1 MEQKQE
7 KNELKEL
14 SMRLEKDGISSQASL
29 EERQIHM
36 WRLLRSSECSLASAT
51 QELQTLREQQVSEMK
66 EVESYVEHIR
76 NMLEE
81 RECLTAE
88 YERDNEQ
95 LRAELEQIKHQQEC
109 QYKEVTEMLE
119 QEGLA
124 DISNSSSSEQVAYLL
139 VERVTLLERLEA
151 AERKLDTQTLTGN
164 LREVHLQE
172 ELDHIRHTLEEELRQ
187 QKEMMRL
194 TKESMS
200 KGNESAAQS
209 TWRKLFGV
217 HKATKMAQSLPLAH
231 GVELEWERT
240 ERKKLERDLEEASC
254 RLTMAHQEIRH
265 LTDELDLAR
274 KGQHACGPDLHTSRE
289 EVTQLKQEVEQLK
302 QFDMEELQK
311 AKEHNK
317 RLDAEIRALRDR
329 VRSLDSERKTLL
341 KMIENFKIHPSYG
354 DKPATDLESNQ
365 SVQVDVDHSEQS
377 GTPVNDEKDQFHRR
391 CRRESEDKD
400 CRLRELERRLQK
412 QQQKHEELVE
422 RNEELEALLGEAQN
436 KTTDERQCHECEV
449 DSLQRKI
456 KNLEAELNAKSA
468 PEKRPVEQ
476 CDQTKETISEVQG
489 GIQERLTFL
498 ESRLAEEKDWRK
510 RLEVDLA
517 LAQSSLRKEK
527 QALQSEH
534 TELKKLRI
542 EVQSLQAECQ
552 QGKSLNMSLTVLKGE
567 KGILEEKVAQ
577 LERARSRL
585 QDELAQHIEGSR
597 VQEELRESRE
607 QVTQLNALVEQLQ
620 SKLCKLE
627 KEHST
632 LRNEIVEKRRQVMEL
647 QAELSVRAQARLQA
661 EGQAERLG
669 LELQLKKEQLQAA
682 QQEGVCDP
690 NPKSFTGNDNELSQ
704 VACVKPEMSKLHTT
718 LEQDRL
724 LVSQHQLA
732 LQAQISEAQA
742 RVKAQDSVLQQ
753 KGEENKQLKQ
763 DLQRTQHLFTS
774 AERELRY
781 EREKNLDLK
790 RHNALLDQEKIKLC
804 AELKQAQSKLAQLEA
819 SATAQSAE
827 LEQLQQRAREL
838 DLELAR
844 NNQNRLSSS
853 SLREELNTERAR
865 VIAADKK
872 VLELQQQLKNALHQ
886 LRLEE
891 ARAGETSKLERD
903 TRDMSDNLSAL
914 RAKLHE
920 EKLQRKLV
928 EKREEELQQQVRS
941 LRTKETTL
949 SRVNSELSHRSQQME
964 TKLEV
969 LESELS
975 SAKKE
980 SLSQKSCLKLEEQ
993 LMSSQHESERLQ
1005 EEIQNILQQ
1014 LVANFRRNNERHSV
1028 DKAKLRRAKQLFM
1041 KATTQRDMKIQKLE
1055 NDLGLAMSLSEKEK
1069 VWIRTV
1075 TEENEQLLLERRELL
1090 RRITEAEEMGNNG
1103 MRTATDMQQRSEWLF
1118 IPQST
1123 LCTISVLK
1131 ISSSPF
1137 RVKFLELEN
1146 KQLQDKTLKLANQIG
1161 VLERALRNLQSV
1173 CNAEEVKKLFP
1184 SETLPDGLLQAPSPK
1199 LGLRDSWG
1207 LLDAICRVKVGEHVK
1222 SLESSR
1228 SLPTSQPSEIGYLN
1242 VSSSMAPSVTQ
1253 HQEEN
1258 HSVSSEDA

>member
-1 MEQKQE
+1 MEQKQD
-7 KNELKEL
+7 KTELKEL
-14 SMRLEKDGISSQASL
+14 FMRLEKDGVPPQASAD
-29 EERQIHM
+29 ERQRHL
-36 WRLLRSSECSLASAT
+36 WRLLQSSEGSLASAT
-51 QELQTLREQQVSEMK
+51 QELQALREQQASEMK
-66 EVESYVEHIR
+66 EVENYVEHIR

-109 QYKEVTEMLE
+109 QYKEVMEMLE

-124 DISNSSSSEQVAYLL
+124 EISNSSSSEQVAYLL

-200 KGNESAAQS
+200 KGKESTAQS
-209 TWRKLFGV
+209 PWRKLFGV

-231 GVELEWERT
+231 SAELEQEHT

-274 KGQHACGPDLHTSRE
+274 KAQDACGPDLQTTGE
-289 EVTQLKQEVEQLK
+289 EVARLKQEVEQLK
-302 QFDMEELQK
+302 QCDMVELHK
-311 AKEHNK
+311 AKEHNE
-317 RLDAEIRALRDR
+317 RLDTEIRALRDR

-341 KMIENFKIHPSYG
+341 KMIENFKIHPNYG
-354 DKPATDLESNQ
+354 GKPAMDHGSTQ
-365 SVQVDVDHSEQS
+365 TVQVDENVDHSERS
-377 GTPVNDEKDQFHRR
+377 GTSLNDEKDQLHKSR

-400 CRLRELERRLQK
+400 CRLRELERRLLK
-412 QQQKHEELVE
+412 QQQEHEELVE

-436 KTTDERQCHECEV
+436 KAKEERECHECEV

-456 KNLEAELNAKSA
+456 KNIEAELNAKNA
-468 PEKRPVEQ
+468 HEKRPVEKS
-476 CDQTKETISEVQG
+476 DQTKETISELQG

-510 RLEVDLA
+510 QLEVDLA
-517 LAQSSLRKEK
+517 VAQSSLKKEK
-527 QALQSEH
+527 QALQREH
-534 TELKKLRI
+534 EELKKLRI

-552 QGKSLNMSLTVLKGE
+552 QGKSLNMSLTQIKGE

-585 QDELAQHIEGSR
+585 QDDLAQHIEGSR
-597 VQEELRESRE
+597 VQEDLRESRE
-607 QVTQLNALVEQLQ
+607 QVTQLNALVEQLR
-620 SKLCKLE
+620 SELCKLE

-632 LRNEIVEKRRQVMEL
+632 LRNEMVEKRKQVMEL
-647 QAELSVRAQARLQA
+647 QAELSTRAQERLQA

-669 LELQLKKEQLQAA
+669 LELQLKNEQLHAVR
-682 QQEGVCDP
+682 QERARDP
-690 NPKSFTGNDNELSQ
+690 NPKSSTGKDDELSQ
-704 VACVKPEMSKLHTT
+704 VACAKSEMSKLHTT
-718 LEQDRL
+718 LEQERL
-724 LVSQHQLA
+724 LASQHQLA

-753 KGEENKQLKQ
+753 KGEENKQLKH

-804 AELKQAQSKLAQLEA
+804 AELKQAQAKLAQLEA
-819 SATAQSAE
+819 SAAAQAAE

-844 NNQNRLSSS
+844 NSQNRQSSS
-853 SLREELNTERAR
+853 SLREELNAERAR

-903 TRDMSDNLSAL
+903 TRDMSDNLSSL
-914 RAKLHE
+914 RAKLQE
-920 EKLQRKLV
+920 EKLQRKLA
-928 EKREEELQQQVRS
+928 EQREEELQQQVRS
-941 LRTKETTL
+941 LRTKEATL
-949 SRVNSELSHRSQQME
+949 SRANSELSHRSQQME
-964 TKLEV
+964 TRLEV

-975 SAKKE
+975 SAKE
-980 SLSQKSCLKLEEQ
+980 QSLSQKSCHKLEEQ
-993 LMSSQHESERLQ
+993 LMSSQQESERLQ
-1005 EEIQNILQQ
+1005 EELQNILQQ
-1014 LVANFRRNNERHSV
+1014 LDTNIRRYNEKHSV
-1028 DKAKLRRAKQLFM
+1028 HKTKLRRAKQLFM

-1055 NDLGLAMSLSEKEK
+1055 NDLALAMSLSEKEK
-1069 VWIRTV
+1069 DWIRTV
-1075 TEENEQLLLERRELL
+1075 TEENEQLLLERRDLL

-1103 MRTATDMQQRSEWLF
+1103 IRTATDTQQRL
-1118 IPQST
+1118 
-1123 LCTISVLK
+1123 
-1131 ISSSPF
+1131 
-1137 RVKFLELEN
+1137 KFLELEN

-1173 CNAEEVKKLFP
+1173 CNAEEVKKFFP
-1184 SETLPDGLLQAPSPK
+1184 SGIVPDGLLQTSSPK

-1222 SLESSR
+1222 SLESSL

-1242 VSSSMAPSVTQ
+1242 VSSSMAPNVTQ

>member
-1 MEQKQE
+1 MEQKQD
-7 KNELKEL
+7 KTELKEL
-14 SMRLEKDGISSQASL
+14 SMRLEKDGILTEASAD
-29 EERQIHM
+29 ERQIHL
-36 WRLLRSSECSLASAT
+36 WRLLRSSEGSLASAT
-51 QELQTLREQQVSEMK
+51 QELQALREQQVSEMK
-66 EVESYVEHIR
+66 EVESYVEHVR

-88 YERDNEQ
+88 FERDNEH

-109 QYKEVTEMLE
+109 QYKEVMEMLE

-124 DISNSSSSEQVAYLL
+124 EISNSSSSEQVAYLL

-200 KGNESAAQS
+200 KGNESTAQS
-209 TWRKLFGV
+209 PWRKLFGV
-217 HKATKMAQSLPLAH
+217 HKATKMTQSLPLAH
-231 GVELEWERT
+231 SVELEQEHT

-274 KGQHACGPDLHTSRE
+274 KAQDPCGPDLQTSRE
-289 EVTQLKQEVEQLK
+289 ELAQLKQEVEHLK
-302 QFDMEELQK
+302 QCDMEELQK
-311 AKEHNK
+311 AKEHND
-317 RLDAEIRALRDR
+317 RLDTEIRALRDR

-341 KMIENFKIHPSYG
+341 KMIENFKIHPNYG
-354 DKPATDLESNQ
+354 DKPATDHDQ
-365 SVQVDVDHSEQS
+365 SVQVDGNADHSERS
-377 GTPVNDEKDQFHRR
+377 GTPINDEKDQFHKR

-412 QQQKHEELVE
+412 QQQEHEELVE

-436 KTTDERQCHECEV
+436 KAKEERECHECEV

-456 KNLEAELNAKSA
+456 KNIEAELNVRNAL
-468 PEKRPVEQ
+468 EKRPVEKG
-476 CDQTKETISEVQG
+476 DQTKETFSEAQG
-489 GIQERLTFL
+489 GLQERLTFL

-517 LAQSSLRKEK
+517 LAQSSLKKEK

-534 TELKKLRI
+534 EELKKLRI

-552 QGKSLNMSLTVLKGE
+552 QGKSLNMSLTLLKGE

-585 QDELAQHIEGSR
+585 QDDLAQHLEGSR
-597 VQEELRESRE
+597 VQEDLRESRE
-607 QVTQLNALVEQLQ
+607 QVTQLNALVEQLR
-620 SKLCKLE
+620 SEMCKLE

-632 LRNEIVEKRRQVMEL
+632 LRNERVEKRRQVMEL
-647 QAELSVRAQARLQA
+647 QAELSIRAQERLQA

-669 LELQLKKEQLQAA
+669 LELQLKKEQLHAA
-682 QQEGVCDP
+682 QKEGVCDP
-690 NPKSFTGNDNELSQ
+690 NPKSSTGKDNELSQ
-704 VACVKPEMSKLHTT
+704 VVCVKSEMSKLHTT
-718 LEQDRL
+718 LEQERL
-724 LVSQHQLA
+724 LAGQHQLA
-732 LQAQISEAQA
+732 LQAQMSEAQA

-804 AELKQAQSKLAQLEA
+804 AELKQAQAKLAQLEA
-819 SATAQSAE
+819 SATAQVAE

-844 NNQNRLSSS
+844 NNQNRQSSS
-853 SLREELNTERAR
+853 SLREELNAERAR

-872 VLELQQQLKNALHQ
+872 VLELQHQLKNALHQ

-914 RAKLHE
+914 RAKLQE

-928 EKREEELQQQVRS
+928 EQREEELQQQLRS
-941 LRTKETTL
+941 LRTKEAAL
-949 SRVNSELSHRSQQME
+949 GRINSELSHRSQQME
-964 TKLEV
+964 AKLEV

-975 SAKKE
+975 SARE
-980 SLSQKSCLKLEEQ
+980 QSLSQKSCLKLEEQ
-993 LMSSQHESERLQ
+993 LMSSQQESERLQ
-1005 EEIQNILQQ
+1005 EELQNILQQ
-1014 LVANFRRNNERHSV
+1014 LVANFRRYNERHSA
-1028 DKAKLRRAKQLFM
+1028 DKTKLRRAKQLFM

-1055 NDLGLAMSLSEKEK
+1055 NDLALAASLSEKEK

-1075 TEENEQLLLERRELL
+1075 TAENEQLLLERRELL

-1103 MRTATDMQQRSEWLF
+1103 MRTATDMQQR
-1118 IPQST
+1118 
-1123 LCTISVLK
+1123 
-1131 ISSSPF
+1131 
-1137 RVKFLELEN
+1137 VKFLELEN
-1146 KQLQDKTLKLANQIG
+1146 KQLQEKMLKLASQIG

-1184 SETLPDGLLQAPSPK
+1184 SGALPDGLLQTSSPK

-1222 SLESSR
+1222 SLESS
-1228 SLPTSQPSEIGYLN
+1228 QPSEIGYLN

-1253 HQEEN
+1253 HQDEN

>member
-1 MEQKQE
+1 MEQKQD
-7 KNELKEL
+7 KTELTEL
-14 SMRLEKDGISSQASL
+14 FMRLEKDGVPPEASAD
-29 EERQIHM
+29 ERQCHL
-36 WRLLRSSECSLASAT
+36 WRLLQSSEGSLASAT
-51 QELQTLREQQVSEMK
+51 QELQALRKQQTSEMK

-109 QYKEVTEMLE
+109 QYKEVMEMLE

-124 DISNSSSSEQVAYLL
+124 EISNSSSSEQVAYLL

-187 QKEMMRL
+187 QKEMMHL
-194 TKESMS
+194 TKENMS
-200 KGNESAAQS
+200 KGKEATAQS
-209 TWRKLFGV
+209 PWRKFFGV
-217 HKATKMAQSLPLAH
+217 HKATKMAQSLSLVHSA
-231 GVELEWERT
+231 ELEQERT
-240 ERKKLERDLEEASC
+240 EKKKLERDLEEASC
-254 RLTMAHQEIRH
+254 RLAMAHQEIRH

-274 KGQHACGPDLHTSRE
+274 KAQEACGPDLQTTGE
-289 EVTQLKQEVEQLK
+289 EVAWLKQEVEQLK
-302 QFDMEELQK
+302 QCDMVELQK
-311 AKEHNK
+311 AKEHNE
-317 RLDAEIRALRDR
+317 RLDTEIRALRDR

-341 KMIENFKIHPSYG
+341 KMIENFKIHPNYG
-354 DKPATDLESNQ
+354 GKPTMDNE
-365 SVQVDVDHSEQS
+365 SVQSIQVDGNASNSEIS
-377 GTPVNDEKDQFHRR
+377 GTPLKDDKDQLHKR

-412 QQQKHEELVE
+412 QQQEHEELVE

-436 KTTDERQCHECEV
+436 KAKEEREGYECEV

-456 KNLEAELNAKSA
+456 KAIEAELNAKSA
-468 PEKRPVEQ
+468 LEKRPVEK
-476 CDQTKETISEVQG
+476 CDQTVSE
-489 GIQERLTFL
+489 
-498 ESRLAEEKDWRK
+498 
-510 RLEVDLA
+510 
-517 LAQSSLRKEK
+517 
-527 QALQSEH
+527 
-534 TELKKLRI
+534 
-542 EVQSLQAECQ
+542 
-552 QGKSLNMSLTVLKGE
+552 
-567 KGILEEKVAQ
+567 VAQ
-577 LERARSRL
+577 LERARLRL
-585 QDELAQHIEGSR
+585 QEDLAQHIEGSR
-597 VQEELRESRE
+597 VQEDLRESRE
-607 QVTQLNALVEQLQ
+607 QVTQLNALVEQLR
-620 SKLCKLE
+620 SELCKLE

-632 LRNEIVEKRRQVMEL
+632 LRNEMVEKRRQVMEL
-647 QAELSVRAQARLQA
+647 QAELSIRAQERLQA
-661 EGQAERLG
+661 EGQVERLG
-669 LELQLKKEQLQAA
+669 LELQLKKEQLHAVRQDRA
-682 QQEGVCDP
+682 CDP
-690 NPKSFTGNDNELSQ
+690 NPKSSPGKDDELGQ
-704 VACVKPEMSKLHTT
+704 VACVKSEMSKLHTT
-718 LEQDRL
+718 LEQERL
-724 LVSQHQLA
+724 LASQHQLA
-732 LQAQISEAQA
+732 LQAQINEAQT

-804 AELKQAQSKLAQLEA
+804 AELKQAQAKLAQLEA
-819 SATAQSAE
+819 SAAAQVAE

-844 NNQNRLSSS
+844 NSQNSQSNS
-853 SLREELNTERAR
+853 SLREELSAERAR

-872 VLELQQQLKNALHQ
+872 VLELQQQLKTALHQ

-914 RAKLHE
+914 RAKLQE
-920 EKLQRKLV
+920 EKLKRKLV
-928 EKREEELQQQVRS
+928 EQREEELQQQVRC
-941 LRTKETTL
+941 LRTKEATL
-949 SRVNSELSHRSQQME
+949 SRTNSEFSHRSQQLE
-964 TKLEV
+964 TRLEV

-975 SAKKE
+975 SAKE
-980 SLSQKSCLKLEEQ
+980 QQSLSQKSCHKLEEQ
-993 LMSSQHESERLQ
+993 LMSSQQESERLQ
-1005 EEIQNILQQ
+1005 EELQNILQQ
-1014 LVANFRRNNERHSV
+1014 LDANVRRYNEKHSV
-1028 DKAKLRRAKQLFM
+1028 HKAKLCRAKQLFM

-1055 NDLGLAMSLSEKEK
+1055 NDLALAMSLSEKEK
-1069 VWIRTV
+1069 DWIRTV

-1090 RRITEAEEMGNNG
+1090 RRMTEAEEMGNNG
-1103 MRTATDMQQRSEWLF
+1103 IRTATDTQQ
-1118 IPQST
+1118 
-1123 LCTISVLK
+1123 
-1131 ISSSPF
+1131 

-1146 KQLQDKTLKLANQIG
+1146 KQLQDKTLMLANHIG
-1161 VLERALRNLQSV
+1161 ILERALRNLQSV
-1173 CNAEEVKKLFP
+1173 CNAEEVKKFFP
-1184 SETLPDGLLQAPSPK
+1184 SGTLTDGLLQTTSPK

-1222 SLESSR
+1222 TLESSF

-1242 VSSSMAPSVTQ
+1242 VSSSMAPSVAQ

>member
-124 DISNSSSSEQVAYLL
+124 EISNSSSSEQVAYLL

-231 GVELEWERT
+231 SVEQERERT

-265 LTDELDLAR
+265 LTDELDVAR
-274 KGQHACGPDLHTSRE
+274 KGQHASGPDLHTSRE

-354 DKPATDLESNQ
+354 DKPATDLDSNQ
-365 SVQVDVDHSEQS
+365 SVQVDGNVDHSERS

-436 KTTDERQCHECEV
+436 KATDERQRHECEV

-456 KNLEAELNAKSA
+456 KNLEAELNAKSTL
-468 PEKRPVEQ
+468 EKRPVEQ
-476 CDQTKETISEVQG
+476 GDQTKETISEVQG

-542 EVQSLQAECQ
+542 EVQSLQAERQ
-552 QGKSLNMSLTVLKGE
+552 QGKSLNVSLTVLKGE

-647 QAELSVRAQARLQA
+647 QAELSVRAQERLQA

-690 NPKSFTGNDNELSQ
+690 NPKSFTGNDNKLSQ
-704 VACVKPEMSKLHTT
+704 VACVKSEMSKLHTT

-865 VIAADKK
+865 VLAADKK

-941 LRTKETTL
+941 LRTKEATI

-975 SAKKE
+975 SAKKQQ

-993 LMSSQHESERLQ
+993 LMSSQQESERLQ
-1005 EEIQNILQQ
+1005 EELQNILQQ

-1041 KATTQRDMKIQKLE
+1041 KATAQRDMKIQKLE

-1075 TEENEQLLLERRELL
+1075 TEENEQLLMERRELL

-1103 MRTATDMQQRSEWLF
+1103 MRTATDMQQ
-1118 IPQST
+1118 
-1123 LCTISVLK
+1123 
-1131 ISSSPF
+1131 

-1184 SETLPDGLLQAPSPK
+1184 SDTLPDGLLQASSPK

-1222 SLESSR
+1222 SLESSL

>member
-1 MEQKQE
+1 MEQKQD
-7 KNELKEL
+7 KTELKEL
-14 SMRLEKDGISSQASL
+14 FIRLEKDGIPPEASAD
-29 EERQIHM
+29 ERQCHL
-36 WRLLRSSECSLASAT
+36 WRLLRSNEDNLASAT
-51 QELQTLREQQVSEMK
+51 QELQALREQQASEMK

-109 QYKEVTEMLE
+109 QYKEVMEMLE

-124 DISNSSSSEQVAYLL
+124 EISNSSSSEQVAYLL

-200 KGNESAAQS
+200 KGKESTDQS
-209 TWRKLFGV
+209 PWRKLFGV
-217 HKATKMAQSLPLAH
+217 HKATKMAQSLPLAQS
-231 GVELEWERT
+231 VELEQERT

-265 LTDELDLAR
+265 LTNELDLAR
-274 KGQHACGPDLHTSRE
+274 KAQKACGPDLQTTGV
-289 EVTQLKQEVEQLK
+289 EVALLKQEVEQLK
-302 QFDMEELQK
+302 QCDMVELQK
-311 AKEHNK
+311 AKEHNE
-317 RLDAEIRALRDR
+317 RLDTEIRALRDR

-341 KMIENFKIHPSYG
+341 KMIENFKIYPNSG
-354 DKPATDLESNQ
+354 GKSATDHESPQ
-365 SVQVDVDHSEQS
+365 SVQVDGNANPSELS
-377 GTPVNDEKDQFHRR
+377 ATPLNDEKDQLHKR
-391 CRRESEDKD
+391 CQRESEDKD

-412 QQQKHEELVE
+412 QQQEHEELVE

-436 KTTDERQCHECEV
+436 KAKEERECHECEM

-456 KNLEAELNAKSA
+456 KNIEAELNAKSA
-468 PEKRPVEQ
+468 YEKGPVEK
-476 CDQTKETISEVQG
+476 CDQTKETASELQG
-489 GIQERLTFL
+489 AIQERLTFL
-498 ESRLAEEKDWRK
+498 EGRLAEEKDWRK
-510 RLEVDLA
+510 QLEVDLVV
-517 LAQSSLRKEK
+517 AQTSLKKEK
-527 QALQSEH
+527 QALQREH
-534 TELKKLRI
+534 EELKKLRI
-542 EVQSLQAECQ
+542 DVQSLQAECQ
-552 QGKSLNMSLTVLKGE
+552 QGKSLNMSLTQIKGE

-577 LERARSRL
+577 LERAQSRL
-585 QDELAQHIEGSR
+585 QDDLAQHTEGSR
-597 VQEELRESRE
+597 VQEDLRESRE
-607 QVTQLNALVEQLQ
+607 QVTQLNALVEHLR
-620 SKLCKLE
+620 SELCKLE

-632 LRNEIVEKRRQVMEL
+632 LRNELVEKRRQVMEL
-647 QAELSVRAQARLQA
+647 QAELSIRAQERLQA

-669 LELQLKKEQLQAA
+669 LELQLKKEQLHAVR
-682 QQEGVCDP
+682 QESACDP
-690 NPKSFTGNDNELSQ
+690 NPKSSMGKDDELSQ
-704 VACVKPEMSKLHTT
+704 VACVKSVTSTMHTT
-718 LEQDRL
+718 VEQERL
-724 LVSQHQLA
+724 FASQYQMA

-753 KGEENKQLKQ
+753 KGEENKQMKQ

-804 AELKQAQSKLAQLEA
+804 AELKQAQAKLAQLETCA
-819 SATAQSAE
+819 AAQAAE
-827 LEQLQQRAREL
+827 LEQLQQRTREL
-838 DLELAR
+838 HLELAR
-844 NNQNRLSSS
+844 NSQNRQSSS
-853 SLREELNTERAR
+853 SLREELSAERAR

-914 RAKLHE
+914 RTKLQE

-928 EKREEELQQQVRS
+928 EQRKEELQQQVRS
-941 LRTKETTL
+941 LRTKEATL
-949 SRVNSELSHRSQQME
+949 SRANSELSHRSQQME
-964 TKLEV
+964 TQLEV
-969 LESELS
+969 LQSELS
-975 SAKKE
+975 SANE
-980 SLSQKSCLKLEEQ
+980 QQSLSQKSYHKLEEQ
-993 LMSSQHESERLQ
+993 FTSSQQESERLQ
-1005 EEIQNILQQ
+1005 EELQNILQQ
-1014 LVANFRRNNERHSV
+1014 LDTNIRRYNEKHFEH
-1028 DKAKLRRAKQLFM
+1028 KTKLRRAKQLFM

-1055 NDLGLAMSLSEKEK
+1055 NDLALAASLSEKEK
-1069 VWIRTV
+1069 DWIKTV

-1090 RRITEAEEMGNNG
+1090 RRMTEAEEMGTNG
-1103 MRTATDMQQRSEWLF
+1103 IRTATDTQQ
-1118 IPQST
+1118 
-1123 LCTISVLK
+1123 
-1131 ISSSPF
+1131 

-1173 CNAEEVKKLFP
+1173 CNAEEVKKFFP
-1184 SETLPDGLLQAPSPK
+1184 SATLPDGLLQTSSPK
-1199 LGLRDSWG
+1199 LGLHDSWG
-1207 LLDAICRVKVGEHVK
+1207 LLDAICRVKVSEHFK
-1222 SLESSR
+1222 SLESSL

-1242 VSSSMAPSVTQ
+1242 VSSSMAPNVTQ
-1253 HQEEN
+1253 HEEEN
-1258 HSVSSEDA
+1258 HSISSEDA

>member
-124 DISNSSSSEQVAYLL
+124 EISNSSSSEQVAYLL

-217 HKATKMAQSLPLAH
+217 HKATKMAQSLPLTH
-231 GVELEWERT
+231 SVELERNCT

-354 DKPATDLESNQ
+354 DKPATDLDSNQ
-365 SVQVDVDHSEQS
+365 SVQVDGNVDRSERS
-377 GTPVNDEKDQFHRR
+377 GTPVNDEKDQIHRR

-436 KTTDERQCHECEV
+436 KATDERQCHECEV

-456 KNLEAELNAKSA
+456 KNLEAELNAKSGL
-468 PEKRPVEQ
+468 EKRPVEQ

-542 EVQSLQAECQ
+542 EVQSLQAERQ

-632 LRNEIVEKRRQVMEL
+632 LRNEIVEKHRQVMEL
-647 QAELSVRAQARLQA
+647 QAELRVRAQERLQA
-661 EGQAERLG
+661 KGQAERLG

-682 QQEGVCDP
+682 QQERVCDP
-690 NPKSFTGNDNELSQ
+690 NPKSFTGNDDELSQ
-704 VACVKPEMSKLHTT
+704 VACVKSEMSKLHTT

-724 LVSQHQLA
+724 WVSQHQLA

-763 DLQRTQHLFTS
+763 DLQRTQQLFTS

-804 AELKQAQSKLAQLEA
+804 AELKQAQSKLEQLEA

-941 LRTKETTL
+941 LRTKEATL
-949 SRVNSELSHRSQQME
+949 SRVNSELSHRCQQME

-975 SAKKE
+975 SAKKQQ

-993 LMSSQHESERLQ
+993 LMSSQQESERLQ
-1005 EEIQNILQQ
+1005 EELQNILQQ

-1103 MRTATDMQQRSEWLF
+1103 MRTATDMQQR
-1118 IPQST
+1118 
-1123 LCTISVLK
+1123 
-1131 ISSSPF
+1131 
-1137 RVKFLELEN
+1137 VKFLELEN

-1184 SETLPDGLLQAPSPK
+1184 SDTLPDGLLQASSPK

-1222 SLESSR
+1222 SLESSL

-1258 HSVSSEDA
+1258 HSVSSEDG

>member
-1 MEQKQE
+1 MEQKQD
-7 KNELKEL
+7 KTELKEL
-14 SMRLEKDGISSQASL
+14 FMRLEKDGVPPQASAD
-29 EERQIHM
+29 ERQRHL
-36 WRLLRSSECSLASAT
+36 WRLLQSSEGSLASAT
-51 QELQTLREQQVSEMK
+51 QELQALREQQASEMK
-66 EVESYVEHIR
+66 EVENYVEHIR

-109 QYKEVTEMLE
+109 QYKEVMEMLE

-124 DISNSSSSEQVAYLL
+124 EISNSSSSEQVAYLL

-200 KGNESAAQS
+200 KGKESTAQS
-209 TWRKLFGV
+209 PWRKLFGV

-231 GVELEWERT
+231 SAELEQEHT

-274 KGQHACGPDLHTSRE
+274 KAQDACGPDLQTTGE
-289 EVTQLKQEVEQLK
+289 EVARLKQEVEQLK
-302 QFDMEELQK
+302 QCDMVELHK
-311 AKEHNK
+311 AKEHNE
-317 RLDAEIRALRDR
+317 RLDTEIRALRDR

-341 KMIENFKIHPSYG
+341 KMIENFKIHPNYG
-354 DKPATDLESNQ
+354 GKPAMDHGSTQ
-365 SVQVDVDHSEQS
+365 TVQVDENVDHSERS
-377 GTPVNDEKDQFHRR
+377 GTSLNDEKDQLHKSR

-400 CRLRELERRLQK
+400 CRLRELERRLLK
-412 QQQKHEELVE
+412 QQQEHEELVE

-436 KTTDERQCHECEV
+436 KAKEERECHECEV

-456 KNLEAELNAKSA
+456 KNIEAELNAKNA
-468 PEKRPVEQ
+468 HEKRPVEKS
-476 CDQTKETISEVQG
+476 DQTKETISELQG

-510 RLEVDLA
+510 QLEVDLA
-517 LAQSSLRKEK
+517 VAQSSLKKEK
-527 QALQSEH
+527 Q
-534 TELKKLRI
+534 
-542 EVQSLQAECQ
+542 
-552 QGKSLNMSLTVLKGE
+552 
-567 KGILEEKVAQ
+567 VAQ

-585 QDELAQHIEGSR
+585 QDDLAQHIEGSR
-597 VQEELRESRE
+597 VQEDLRESRE
-607 QVTQLNALVEQLQ
+607 QVTQLNALVEQLR
-620 SKLCKLE
+620 SELCKLE

-632 LRNEIVEKRRQVMEL
+632 LRNEMVEKRKQVMEL
-647 QAELSVRAQARLQA
+647 QAELSTRAQERLQA

-669 LELQLKKEQLQAA
+669 LELQLKNEQLHAVR
-682 QQEGVCDP
+682 QERARDP
-690 NPKSFTGNDNELSQ
+690 NPKSSTGKDDELSQ
-704 VACVKPEMSKLHTT
+704 VACAKSEMSKLHTT
-718 LEQDRL
+718 LEQERL
-724 LVSQHQLA
+724 LASQHQLA

-753 KGEENKQLKQ
+753 KGEENKQLKH

-804 AELKQAQSKLAQLEA
+804 AELKQAQAKLAQLEA
-819 SATAQSAE
+819 SAAAQAAE

-844 NNQNRLSSS
+844 NSQNRQSSS
-853 SLREELNTERAR
+853 SLREELNAERAR

-903 TRDMSDNLSAL
+903 TRDMSDNLSSL
-914 RAKLHE
+914 RAKLQE
-920 EKLQRKLV
+920 EKLQRKLA
-928 EKREEELQQQVRS
+928 EQREEELQQQVRS
-941 LRTKETTL
+941 LRTKEATL
-949 SRVNSELSHRSQQME
+949 SRANSELSHRSQQME
-964 TKLEV
+964 TRLEV

-975 SAKKE
+975 SAKE
-980 SLSQKSCLKLEEQ
+980 QQSLSQKSCHKLEEQ
-993 LMSSQHESERLQ
+993 LMSSQQESERLQ
-1005 EEIQNILQQ
+1005 EELQNILQQ
-1014 LVANFRRNNERHSV
+1014 LDTNIRRYNEKHSV
-1028 DKAKLRRAKQLFM
+1028 HKTKLRRAKQLFM

-1055 NDLGLAMSLSEKEK
+1055 NDLALAMSLSEKEK
-1069 VWIRTV
+1069 DWIRTV
-1075 TEENEQLLLERRELL
+1075 TEENEQLLLERRDLL

-1103 MRTATDMQQRSEWLF
+1103 IRTATDTQQRL
-1118 IPQST
+1118 
-1123 LCTISVLK
+1123 
-1131 ISSSPF
+1131 
-1137 RVKFLELEN
+1137 KFLELEN

-1173 CNAEEVKKLFP
+1173 CNAEEVKKFFP
-1184 SETLPDGLLQAPSPK
+1184 SGIVPDGLLQTSSPK

-1222 SLESSR
+1222 SLESSL

-1242 VSSSMAPSVTQ
+1242 VSSSMAPNVTQ

>member
-1 MEQKQE
+1 MEQKQD
-7 KNELKEL
+7 KTELKEL
-14 SMRLEKDGISSQASL
+14 FIRLEKDGIPPEASAD
-29 EERQIHM
+29 ERQCHL
-36 WRLLRSSECSLASAT
+36 WRLLRSNEDNLASAT
-51 QELQTLREQQVSEMK
+51 QELQALREQQASEMK

-109 QYKEVTEMLE
+109 QYKEVMEMLE

-124 DISNSSSSEQVAYLL
+124 EISNSSSSEQVAYLL

-200 KGNESAAQS
+200 KGKESTDQS
-209 TWRKLFGV
+209 PWRKLFGV
-217 HKATKMAQSLPLAH
+217 HKATKMAQSLPLAQS
-231 GVELEWERT
+231 VELEQERT

-265 LTDELDLAR
+265 LTNELDLAR
-274 KGQHACGPDLHTSRE
+274 KAQKACGPDLQTTGV
-289 EVTQLKQEVEQLK
+289 EVALLKQEVEQLK
-302 QFDMEELQK
+302 QCDMVELQK
-311 AKEHNK
+311 AKEHNE
-317 RLDAEIRALRDR
+317 RLDTEIRALRDR

-341 KMIENFKIHPSYG
+341 KMIENFKIYPNSG
-354 DKPATDLESNQ
+354 GKSATDHESPQ
-365 SVQVDVDHSEQS
+365 SVQVDGNANPSELS
-377 GTPVNDEKDQFHRR
+377 ATPLNDEKDQLHKR
-391 CRRESEDKD
+391 CQRESEDKD

-412 QQQKHEELVE
+412 QQQEHEELVE

-436 KTTDERQCHECEV
+436 KAKEERECHECEM

-456 KNLEAELNAKSA
+456 KNIEAELNAKSA
-468 PEKRPVEQ
+468 YEKGPVEK
-476 CDQTKETISEVQG
+476 CDQTKETASELQG
-489 GIQERLTFL
+489 AIQERLTFL
-498 ESRLAEEKDWRK
+498 EGRLAEEKDWRK
-510 RLEVDLA
+510 QLEVDLVV
-517 LAQSSLRKEK
+517 AQTSLKKEK
-527 QALQSEH
+527 Q
-534 TELKKLRI
+534 
-542 EVQSLQAECQ
+542 
-552 QGKSLNMSLTVLKGE
+552 
-567 KGILEEKVAQ
+567 VAQ
-577 LERARSRL
+577 LERAQSRL
-585 QDELAQHIEGSR
+585 QDDLAQHTEGSR
-597 VQEELRESRE
+597 VQEDLRESRE
-607 QVTQLNALVEQLQ
+607 QVTQLNALVEHLR
-620 SKLCKLE
+620 SELCKLE

-632 LRNEIVEKRRQVMEL
+632 LRNELVEKRRQVMEL
-647 QAELSVRAQARLQA
+647 QAELSIRAQERLQA

-669 LELQLKKEQLQAA
+669 LELQLKKEQLHAVR
-682 QQEGVCDP
+682 QESACDP
-690 NPKSFTGNDNELSQ
+690 NPKSSMGKDDELSQ
-704 VACVKPEMSKLHTT
+704 VACVKSVTSTMHTT
-718 LEQDRL
+718 VEQERL
-724 LVSQHQLA
+724 FASQYQMA

-753 KGEENKQLKQ
+753 KGEENKQMKQ

-804 AELKQAQSKLAQLEA
+804 AELKQAQAKLAQLETCA
-819 SATAQSAE
+819 AAQAAE
-827 LEQLQQRAREL
+827 LEQLQQRTREL
-838 DLELAR
+838 HLELAR
-844 NNQNRLSSS
+844 NSQNRQSSS
-853 SLREELNTERAR
+853 SLREELSAERAR

-914 RAKLHE
+914 RTKLQE

-928 EKREEELQQQVRS
+928 EQRKEELQQQVRS
-941 LRTKETTL
+941 LRTKEATL
-949 SRVNSELSHRSQQME
+949 SRANSELSHRSQQME
-964 TKLEV
+964 TQLEV
-969 LESELS
+969 LQSELS
-975 SAKKE
+975 SANE
-980 SLSQKSCLKLEEQ
+980 QQSLSQKSYHKLEEQ
-993 LMSSQHESERLQ
+993 FTSSQQESERLQ
-1005 EEIQNILQQ
+1005 EELQNILQQ
-1014 LVANFRRNNERHSV
+1014 LDTNIRRYNEKHFEH
-1028 DKAKLRRAKQLFM
+1028 KTKLRRAKQLFM

-1055 NDLGLAMSLSEKEK
+1055 NDLALAASLSEKEK
-1069 VWIRTV
+1069 DWIKTV

-1090 RRITEAEEMGNNG
+1090 RRMTEAEEMGTNG
-1103 MRTATDMQQRSEWLF
+1103 IRTATDTQQ
-1118 IPQST
+1118 
-1123 LCTISVLK
+1123 
-1131 ISSSPF
+1131 

-1173 CNAEEVKKLFP
+1173 CNAEEVKKFFP
-1184 SETLPDGLLQAPSPK
+1184 SATLPDGLLQTSSPK
-1199 LGLRDSWG
+1199 LGLHDSWG
-1207 LLDAICRVKVGEHVK
+1207 LLDAICRVKVSEHFK
-1222 SLESSR
+1222 SLESSL

-1242 VSSSMAPSVTQ
+1242 VSSSMAPNVTQ
-1253 HQEEN
+1253 HEEEN
-1258 HSVSSEDA
+1258 HSISSEDA

>member
-1 MEQKQE
+1 MEQKQD
-7 KNELKEL
+7 KTELTEL
-14 SMRLEKDGISSQASL
+14 FMRLEKDGVPPEASAD
-29 EERQIHM
+29 ERQCHL
-36 WRLLRSSECSLASAT
+36 WRLLQSSEGSLASAT
-51 QELQTLREQQVSEMK
+51 QELQALRKQQTSEMK

-109 QYKEVTEMLE
+109 QYKEVMEMLE

-124 DISNSSSSEQVAYLL
+124 EISNSSSSEQVAYLL

-187 QKEMMRL
+187 QKEMMHL
-194 TKESMS
+194 TKENMS
-200 KGNESAAQS
+200 KGKEATAQS
-209 TWRKLFGV
+209 PWRKFFGV
-217 HKATKMAQSLPLAH
+217 HKATKMAQSLSLVHSA
-231 GVELEWERT
+231 ELEQERT
-240 ERKKLERDLEEASC
+240 EKKKLERDLEEASC
-254 RLTMAHQEIRH
+254 RLAMAHQEIRH

-274 KGQHACGPDLHTSRE
+274 KAQEACGPDLQTTGE
-289 EVTQLKQEVEQLK
+289 EVAWLKQEVEQLK
-302 QFDMEELQK
+302 QCDMVELQK
-311 AKEHNK
+311 AKEHNE
-317 RLDAEIRALRDR
+317 RLDTEIRALRDR

-341 KMIENFKIHPSYG
+341 KMIENFKIHPNYG
-354 DKPATDLESNQ
+354 GKPTMDNE
-365 SVQVDVDHSEQS
+365 SVQSIQVDGNASNSEIS
-377 GTPVNDEKDQFHRR
+377 GTPLKDDKDQLHKR

-412 QQQKHEELVE
+412 QQQEHEELVE

-436 KTTDERQCHECEV
+436 KAKEEREGYECEV

-456 KNLEAELNAKSA
+456 KAIEAELNAKSA
-468 PEKRPVEQ
+468 LEKRPVEK
-476 CDQTKETISEVQG
+476 CDQTVSELQG

-517 LAQSSLRKEK
+517 VAQSSLKKEK
-527 QALQSEH
+527 QASQREH
-534 TELKKLRI
+534 EDLKKLRI

-552 QGKSLNMSLTVLKGE
+552 RGKSVNLSLTQIKGE
-567 KGILEEKVAQ
+567 KGILEEKVISVAQ
-577 LERARSRL
+577 LERARLRL
-585 QDELAQHIEGSR
+585 QEDLAQHIEGSR
-597 VQEELRESRE
+597 VQEDLRESRE
-607 QVTQLNALVEQLQ
+607 QVTQLNALVEQLR
-620 SKLCKLE
+620 SELCKLE

-632 LRNEIVEKRRQVMEL
+632 LRNEMVEKRRQVMEL
-647 QAELSVRAQARLQA
+647 QAELSIRAQERLQA
-661 EGQAERLG
+661 EGQVERLG
-669 LELQLKKEQLQAA
+669 LELQLKKEQLHAVRQDRA
-682 QQEGVCDP
+682 CDP
-690 NPKSFTGNDNELSQ
+690 NPKSSPGKDDELGQ
-704 VACVKPEMSKLHTT
+704 VACVKSEMSKLHTT
-718 LEQDRL
+718 LEQERL
-724 LVSQHQLA
+724 LASQHQLA
-732 LQAQISEAQA
+732 LQAQINEAQT

-804 AELKQAQSKLAQLEA
+804 AELKQAQAKLAQLEA
-819 SATAQSAE
+819 SAAAQVAE

-844 NNQNRLSSS
+844 NSQNSQSNS
-853 SLREELNTERAR
+853 SLREELSAERAR

-872 VLELQQQLKNALHQ
+872 VLELQQQLKTALHQ

-914 RAKLHE
+914 RAKLQE
-920 EKLQRKLV
+920 EKLKRKLV
-928 EKREEELQQQVRS
+928 EQREEELQQQVRC
-941 LRTKETTL
+941 LRTKEATL
-949 SRVNSELSHRSQQME
+949 SRTNSEFSHRSQQLE
-964 TKLEV
+964 TRLEV

-975 SAKKE
+975 SAKE
-980 SLSQKSCLKLEEQ
+980 QSLSQKSCHKLEEQ
-993 LMSSQHESERLQ
+993 LMSSQQESERLQ
-1005 EEIQNILQQ
+1005 EELQNILQQ
-1014 LVANFRRNNERHSV
+1014 LDANVRRYNEKHSV
-1028 DKAKLRRAKQLFM
+1028 HKAKLCRAKQLFM

-1055 NDLGLAMSLSEKEK
+1055 NDLALAMSLSEKEK
-1069 VWIRTV
+1069 DWIRTV

-1090 RRITEAEEMGNNG
+1090 RRMTEAEEMGNNG
-1103 MRTATDMQQRSEWLF
+1103 IRTATDTQQ
-1118 IPQST
+1118 
-1123 LCTISVLK
+1123 
-1131 ISSSPF
+1131 

-1146 KQLQDKTLKLANQIG
+1146 KQLQDKTLMLANHIG
-1161 VLERALRNLQSV
+1161 ILERALRNLQSV
-1173 CNAEEVKKLFP
+1173 CNAEEVKKFFP
-1184 SETLPDGLLQAPSPK
+1184 SGTLTDGLLQTTSPK

-1222 SLESSR
+1222 TLESSF

-1242 VSSSMAPSVTQ
+1242 VSSSMAPSVAQ